1 MIPIYYCVNKRIL
14 LQLINNSLK
23 LVSAIFYQIFIFH
36 QIIALQKLWKKSF
49 ISSKKLFSFSRY
61 SNYWIF
67 IFPSFFPV
75 SHCSR
80 VWFNKNLRVDDVV
93 NCQFKN
99 LITHFVTYLDKEIS
113 CDTETLPIDRALNT
127 EYFYRKTMHKMCTKS

>member
-1 MIPIYYCVNKRIL
+1 MIPIYYYVNKRIL

-23 LVSAIFYQIFIFH
+23 LVYTIFYQIFIFH
-36 QIIALQKLWKKSF
+36 QIIALQKLWKKIF

-67 IFPSFFPV
+67 IFPSFLPI
-75 SHCSR
+75 SHCCR
-80 VWFNKNLRVDDVV
+80 VWFKKNLRVDDAV

-99 LITHFVTYLDKEIS
+99 SITHFVRYLEKEIS
-113 CDTETLPIDRALNT
+113 CDIEPLPIDRALNT
-127 EYFYRKTMHKMCTKS
+127 EYFYGKTMHKMCTKS